1 MDKIYSLSRTA
12 FFNYYF
18 KSRTKEQ
25 ITAFVSPMFLNIINK
40 DVSFGLNDLLQ
51 EIGTVPSYLLNNY
64 PTDKKPNQEIDVKFV
79 KLV

>member
-25 ITAFVSPMFLNIINK
+25 IAAFVSPMFLNIINK

-51 EIGTVPSYLLNNY
+51 EMSH
-64 PTDKKPNQEIDVKFV
+64 
-79 KLV
+79 

>member
-1 MDKIYSLSRTA
+1 MDKIYSLNRTS

-25 ITAFVSPMFLNIINK
+25 IAAFVSSMFLNIINK
-40 DVSFGLNDLLQ
+40 DVCFGLEDLLQ

-64 PTDKKPNQEIDVKFV
+64 PTDKKPNQEINTKFI

>member
-1 MDKIYSLSRTA
+1 
-12 FFNYYF
+12 
-18 KSRTKEQ
+18 
-25 ITAFVSPMFLNIINK
+25 MFLNIINK
-40 DVSFGLNDLLQ
+40 DVCFGLEDLLQ